1 METEY
6 LKDHF
11 DMRVYGIVGHLHAK
25 LDSVKHVSDTRTV
38 NIKIKEG
45 ESTYLAMRLV
55 FGVQPGC
62 YLKEVT
68 AFGDLCKWL
77 LESGQSKFTA
87 RMYTRMDPLFLFA
100 NKIGAKIDLSPI
112 FNKLTEG
119 CSDDQ
124 FTLFSDKEGSLF
136 NGRFGLVRSFL
147 LREIDGGEG
156 IAYIVKTIDD
166 ADFSKDGD
174 IDLVFDA
181 SIAIT
186 DCRVNKGEKETKP
199 MLFTKAIMHEWS
211 ITTYNWLIGD
221 MVDTLYNAWR
231 NVEFKCNIKLGIT
244 DDLELKRV
252 VENKLGLFFTSL
264 VCNQSYFYAT
274 KQSEHFLNLKK
285 TREKATWR
293 SFTFKTIEFGGEG
306 EDMCYQPTIIIN
318 TEYGEKTRSL
328 R

>member
-25 LDSVKHVSDTRTV
+25 LDSVKHASDTRTV

-45 ESTYLAMRLV
+45 EDTYLALRLV

-68 AFGDLCKWL
+68 AFGDLCKGL
-77 LESGQSKFTA
+77 LESGWSKFTA
-87 RMYTRMDPLFLFA
+87 SMYTHMSPLFLFA
-100 NKIGAKIDLSPI
+100 DKIGAKIDFNPI

-156 IAYIVKTIDD
+156 IAYIVKTINDT
-166 ADFSKDGD
+166 DFSGNGD

-186 DCRVNKGEKETKP
+186 DCRVYKGEKETKP
-199 MLFTKAIMHEWS
+199 MLFTKAAMHEWS

-221 MVDTLYNAWR
+221 MTNTLYNAW
-231 NVEFKCNIKLGIT
+231 
-244 DDLELKRV
+244 
-252 VENKLGLFFTSL
+252 
-264 VCNQSYFYAT
+264 
-274 KQSEHFLNLKK
+274 
-285 TREKATWR
+285 
-293 SFTFKTIEFGGEG
+293 KTIEFGGDV

-318 TEYGEKTRSL
+318 TEYGEKQGA
-328 R
+328 

>member
-45 ESTYLAMRLV
+45 ESTYLALRLV
-55 FGVQPGC
+55 FGVVPGC
-62 YLKEVT
+62 HLKEVT
-68 AFGDLCKWL
+68 AFGDLCKGL

-100 NKIGAKIDLSPI
+100 DKIGAKIDFSQI

-119 CSDDQ
+119 CGDDQ

-156 IAYIVKTIDD
+156 IAYIVKTINDT
-166 ADFSKDGD
+166 DFSGDGD

-186 DCRVNKGEKETKP
+186 DCRVIKGEKETKP

-221 MVDTLYNAWR
+221 MVNTLYNAWKT
-231 NVEFKCNIKLGIT
+231 VEFKCDVDFGIT
-244 DDLELKRV
+244 DMPEFKRKLD
-252 VENKLGLFFTSL
+252 NKLGLFFTSL
-264 VCNQSYFYAT
+264 VCNQSYAYAT
-274 KQSEHFLNLKK
+274 RQSEYFLGLKK
-285 TREKATWR
+285 RVEEDSEC
-293 SFTFKTIEFGGEG
+293 SFTFKTIEFGGDV
-306 EDMCYQPTIIIN
+306 EDMCHQPTIIIN
-318 TEYGEKTRSL
+318 TEYGEKQGA
-328 R
+328 

>member
-25 LDSVKHVSDTRTV
+25 LDSVKHASDTRTV

-45 ESTYLAMRLV
+45 EDTYLAMRLV
-55 FGVQPGC
+55 FGAQPGC

-68 AFGDLCKWL
+68 AFGDLCKGL

-87 RMYTRMDPLFLFA
+87 LMYTRMDPLFLFA
-100 NKIGAKIDLSPI
+100 SKIGAKIDFSPI

-156 IAYIVKTIDD
+156 IAYIVKTINDT
-166 ADFSKDGD
+166 DFSGDGD

-186 DCRVNKGEKETKP
+186 DCRVYKGEKETKP
-199 MLFTKAIMHEWS
+199 MMFTKAIMHEWS
-211 ITTYNWLIGD
+211 ITIYNWLIGD
-221 MVDTLYNAWR
+221 MTNTLYNAWKT
-231 NVEFKCNIKLGIT
+231 VEFKCDVDLGVSDMPEFKRKL
-244 DDLELKRV
+244 ES
-252 VENKLGLFFTSL
+252 KLSVFFTSL
-264 VCNQSYFYAT
+264 VCNQSYAYAT
-274 KQSEHFLNLKK
+274 RQSEYFLDLKK
-285 TREKATWR
+285 RVGEATE
-293 SFTFKTIEFGGEG
+293 SNFTFKTIEFGGDV

-318 TEYGEKTRSL
+318 TEYGEKQGA
-328 R
+328 

>member
-11 DMRVYGIVGHLHAK
+11 DMRVYSIVGHLEAK
-25 LDSVKHVSDTRTV
+25 LDTVEHVGDTRTV

-45 ESTYLAMRLV
+45 ESTYLALRLV
-55 FGVQPGC
+55 FGVVPGC

-68 AFGDLCKWL
+68 AFGDLCKGL
-77 LESGQSKFTA
+77 LESGQSKFIA
-87 RMYTRMDPLFLFA
+87 RMHTRMDPLFLFA
-100 NKIGAKIDLSPI
+100 DKIGAKIDFSPI

-136 NGRFGLVRSFL
+136 NARFGLVRSFL
-147 LREIDGGEG
+147 LREIEGGEG

-181 SIAIT
+181 TKAIT

-211 ITTYNWLIGD
+211 ITTYSWLIGD

-231 NVEFKCNIKLGIT
+231 SVEFKCDVDFGVT
-244 DDLELKRV
+244 DMPELKRKLD
-252 VENKLGLFFTSL
+252 NKLGLFFTSL

-274 KQSEHFLNLKK
+274 KQSEYFLDLKK
-285 TREKATWR
+285 RVGEATE
-293 SFTFKTIEFGGEG
+293 SNFTFKTIEFGGDV
-306 EDMCYQPTIIIN
+306 EDMCCQPTIIIN
-318 TEYGEKTRSL
+318 TEYGEKQGA
-328 R
+328 

>member
-25 LDSVKHVSDTRTV
+25 LDSVKHASDTRTV

-45 ESTYLAMRLV
+45 EDTYLAMRLV
-55 FGVQPGC
+55 FGAQPGC

-68 AFGDLCKWL
+68 AFGDLCKGL
-77 LESGQSKFTA
+77 LESGWNKFTA
-87 RMYTRMDPLFLFA
+87 SMYTRMSPLFLFA
-100 NKIGAKIDLSPI
+100 DKIGAKIDFSQI

-136 NGRFGLVRSFL
+136 NARFGLVRSFL

-156 IAYIVKTIDD
+156 ITYIVKTNNDT
-166 ADFSKDGD
+166 DFSGDGD

-181 SIAIT
+181 TKAIT

-199 MLFTKAIMHEWS
+199 MLFTEATMHEWS

-221 MVDTLYNAWR
+221 MVNTLYNAWR
-231 NVEFKCNIKLGIT
+231 NAEFKCNIKLDIT

-274 KQSEHFLNLKK
+274 KQSEHFLGLKK
-285 TREKATWR
+285 RREEATGR
-293 SFTFKTIEFGGEG
+293 SFTFKTIEFGGDV

-318 TEYGEKTRSL
+318 TEYGEKQGA
-328 R
+328 